1 MSTWSLNLYS
11 FLMFAAAGASL
22 LLSYAAWK
30 RRGAIG
36 ALAFTFLMLS
46 AFEWSL
52 SYGISLGLISTS
64 VDLYI
69 FWSNIRYFGIAGAPL
84 AWMLFALQY
93 AGYDKYLTRRNIGL
107 LLIMPV
113 TIVIL
118 AWTDRWHEL
127 IRGNP
132 RLTSFGSLTLM
143 EVDLGPAWWAYLVY
157 SYSVIVIG
165 VVILLGALRRQ
176 NLYRAQA
183 VTLVLGALA
192 PVVTSIMYATKLNP
206 IDPID
211 LTPFG
216 FVFMGIAFF
225 FAFFRYRALDL
236 APVARDAIIENMSD
250 GVLVLD
256 TQDRLVDVNPA
267 LEKIFN
273 RPRAAFVGRPIDE
286 AFKEIPELL
295 AHCSCEDET
304 HTEISLM
311 QADKEQYF
319 DLRISPLFD
328 EKKRARGKLVVLRN
342 VTELRQARI
351 NAESASR
358 AKSNF
363 LASMSH
369 EIRTPMNGII
379 GMAGLILDT
388 KLTSEQREYAETIRN
403 SGDALLTI
411 INDIL
416 DFSKIEADKLELETQ
431 PFDLRECMES
441 AIDLLALNASQKG
454 LELGCMIEPDVPE
467 VILGDVTRLR
477 QVVVNLLGNAVKFT
491 HQGEIVVQVE
501 VDKAAKNSKTQGQLL
516 HISVRDTGIG
526 IPPDRMNRLF
536 QSFSQVDSSTTRKY
550 GGTGLGLAISK
561 RLSELMGGEMWVE
574 STEGVG
580 STFHFTIRAQTATL
594 PRPQPVLPMPQL
606 KGKRVLI
613 VDDNETNRRV
623 LSLQVQTWELI
634 PTVFANPLDALEAVK
649 SGETFDAAI
658 LDMHMPEMDGL
669 QLATE
674 IRKYNKSTPLIML
687 TSLGWRETENTSLF
701 SAFLTKPVKQSSL
714 YNVIIETFAA
724 KDSAQKPT
732 LQADSLYDPQMA
744 ENHPMKILL
753 AEDNAVNQ
761 KLALRILE
769 RLGYRSDVAANGVE
783 VLESLERQSY
793 DLILMDVQM
802 PEMDGLDATRNIRK
816 LGNIHQ
822 PHIIAMTANA
832 MQGDREMCLQVGMDD
847 YVSKPIRI
855 EELVEAMLKVNGRV
869 ESREG

>member
-1 MSTWSLNLYS
+1 
-11 FLMFAAAGASL
+11 MFAAAGVSL
-22 LLSYAAWK
+22 LLSYAAWR
-30 RRGAIG
+30 RRGAVG

-52 SYGISLGLISTS
+52 SYAISLGLKSES
-64 VDLYI
+64 VSLYI

-84 AWMLFALQY
+84 AWMVFALQY

-113 TIVIL
+113 AIVIL
-118 AWTDRWHEL
+118 AWTDTWHQL

-132 RLTSFGSLTLM
+132 RLSSLGSMTLM

-157 SYSVIVIG
+157 SYIVIIVG
-165 VVILLGALRRQ
+165 VVLLLSALRRQ

-183 VTLVLGALA
+183 VTLVLGAIA
-192 PVVTSIMYATKLNP
+192 PVITSIMYATGLNP
-206 IDPID
+206 ISPID

-236 APVARDAIIENMSD
+236 TPIARDAIIENMSD

-256 TQDRLVDVNPA
+256 MQDRLVDVNPA

-273 RPRAAFVGRPIDE
+273 RTRASFMGRPIFE
-286 AFKEIPELL
+286 AFQEMPELL
-295 AHCSCEDET
+295 AYCSGADET
-304 HTEISLM
+304 HTEICLM
-311 QADKEQYF
+311 RKDEEQYF
-319 DLRISPLFD
+319 DLSISPLFD

-342 VTELRQARI
+342 ITELHQARI
-351 NAESASR
+351 SAEAASR

-388 KLTSEQREYAETIRN
+388 KLTNEQREYAETIRN

-416 DFSKIEADKLELETQ
+416 DFSKIEADKLELEVQ

-454 LELGCMIEPDVPE
+454 LELGCVIEPDVPE
-467 VILGDVTRLR
+467 AILGDVTRLR
-477 QVVVNLLGNAVKFT
+477 QIIVNLLGNAVKFT
-491 HQGEIVVQVE
+491 KQGEIVLQVE
-501 VDKAAKNSKTQGQLL
+501 VDKNAQKQGQRL

-526 IPPDRMNRLF
+526 IPTDRMNRLF

-580 STFHFTIRAQTATL
+580 STFHFTILAQTAAL
-594 PRPQPVLPMPQL
+594 PKPAPALPVPQL
-606 KGKRVLI
+606 KGKRVLV

-623 LSLQVQTWELI
+623 VSLQVQTWELI
-634 PTVFANPLDALEAVK
+634 PTVFANPLDALKALK
-649 SGETFDAAI
+649 NGERFDAAI
-658 LDMHMPEMDGL
+658 LDMHMPEMDGV

-674 IRKYNKSTPLIML
+674 IRKLDQSLPIIML
-687 TSLGWRETENTSLF
+687 TSLGWRESEDSGLF

-714 YNVIIETFAA
+714 YNVIVETFAV
-724 KDSAQKPT
+724 KDSAYKQS
-732 LQADSLYDPQMA
+732 LQADSLFDPHMA
-744 ENHPMKILL
+744 ERQPMKILL

-769 RLGYRSDVAANGVE
+769 RMGYRSDVAANGVE

-816 LGNIHQ
+816 LENIHQ

-832 MQGDREMCLQVGMDD
+832 MQGDREICIQAGMDD

-855 EELVEAMLKVNGRV
+855 EELVEAITKVNVRV
-869 ESREG
+869 ENR

>member
-1 MSTWSLNLYS
+1 MNTWALNLYS
-11 FLMFAAAGASL
+11 FLMFAAAGVSL
-22 LLSYAAWK
+22 LLSYAAWR
-30 RRGAIG
+30 RRGAVG

-52 SYGISLGLISTS
+52 SYAISLGLKSES
-64 VDLYI
+64 VSLYI

-84 AWMLFALQY
+84 AWMVFALQY

-113 TIVIL
+113 AIVIL
-118 AWTDRWHEL
+118 AWTDTWHQL

-132 RLTSFGSLTLM
+132 RLSSLGSMTLM

-157 SYSVIVIG
+157 SYIVIIVG
-165 VVILLGALRRQ
+165 VVLLLSALRRQ

-183 VTLVLGALA
+183 VTLVLGAIA
-192 PVVTSIMYATKLNP
+192 PVITSIMYATGLNP
-206 IDPID
+206 ISPID

-236 APVARDAIIENMSD
+236 TPIARDAIIENMSD

-256 TQDRLVDVNPA
+256 MQDRLVDVNPA

-273 RPRAAFVGRPIDE
+273 RTRASFMGRPIFE
-286 AFKEIPELL
+286 AFQEMPELL
-295 AHCSCEDET
+295 AYCSGADET
-304 HTEISLM
+304 HTEICLM
-311 QADKEQYF
+311 RKDEEQYF
-319 DLRISPLFD
+319 DLSISPLFD

-342 VTELRQARI
+342 ITELHQARI
-351 NAESASR
+351 SAEAASR

-388 KLTSEQREYAETIRN
+388 KLTNEQREYAETIRN

-416 DFSKIEADKLELETQ
+416 DFSKIEADKLELEVQ

-454 LELGCMIEPDVPE
+454 LELGCVIEPDVPE
-467 VILGDVTRLR
+467 AILGDVTRLR
-477 QVVVNLLGNAVKFT
+477 QIIVNLLGNAVKFT
-491 HQGEIVVQVE
+491 KQGEIVLQVE
-501 VDKAAKNSKTQGQLL
+501 VDKNAQKQGQRL

-526 IPPDRMNRLF
+526 IPTDRMNRLF

-580 STFHFTIRAQTATL
+580 STFHFTILAQTAAL
-594 PRPQPVLPMPQL
+594 PKPAPALPVPQL
-606 KGKRVLI
+606 KGKRVLV

-623 LSLQVQTWELI
+623 VSLQVQTWELI
-634 PTVFANPLDALEAVK
+634 PTVFANPLDALKALK
-649 SGETFDAAI
+649 NGERFDAAI
-658 LDMHMPEMDGL
+658 LDMHMPEMDGV

-674 IRKYNKSTPLIML
+674 IRKLDQSLPIIML
-687 TSLGWRETENTSLF
+687 TSLGWRESEDSGLF

-714 YNVIIETFAA
+714 YNVIVETFAV
-724 KDSAQKPT
+724 KDSAYKQS
-732 LQADSLYDPQMA
+732 LQADSLFDPHMA
-744 ENHPMKILL
+744 ERQPMKILL

-769 RLGYRSDVAANGVE
+769 RMGYRSDVAANGVE

-816 LGNIHQ
+816 LENIHQ

-832 MQGDREMCLQVGMDD
+832 MQGDREICIQAGMDD

-855 EELVEAMLKVNGRV
+855 EELVEAITKVNVRV
-869 ESREG
+869 ENR